1 MERHFEILKFDV
13 RVYWWPVSYN
23 TNSAFNSWHCEPK

>member
-13 RVYWWPVSYN
+13 RVYWWLVS
-23 TNSAFNSWHCEPK
+23 